1 VAAFPADAVYLVVKA
16 SLWSASKVHQSGSS
30 KYLTPVP
37 QESDE
42 EIAQRLTLKKVTY
55 RIVPFLMLCYFVA
68 FVDRVNVGFAA
79 LQMNRDLGLSAS
91 AFGLGGGLFYITYIL
106 LEVPSNIA
114 MEKLGARVW
123 IARIMITWG
132 LVSAG
137 TAFITGPRSFY
148 ASRLLL
154 GAAEAGFF
162 PGVILYLTY
171 WFPARYRAR
180 IIAIFMV
187 AIPVSSFIGSPIS
200 AALLQTDGLYGL
212 RGWQWL
218 FLLEAVP
225 AILLGVM
232 TWFVLPDRPSEARW
246 LTPAERL
253 QLSAVLERER
263 RTSNAV
269 ASTKPPLRAILR
281 NRYVLGLALAYA
293 GASGAS
299 QCLSLWQPQIIKSF
313 GLSNMQTG
321 LLNALPFGVASVAM
335 VLWGMR
341 SDRSGERIW
350 HTVLP
355 LSLLAVALFAALA
368 SHSLPVT
375 MLVLCVAVTSTYA
388 CKGPFW
394 ALSTEWLSAQMSA
407 AGIAQINAIGLLG
420 GFLGTYLLGVI
431 RESGGSYPMGLQPL
445 TVLSALG
452 CAALLIL
459 ARSMAVGGVHNWRE
473 SFDTPSTAR
482 AQQMA
487 TARDAGGDAGE

>member
-1 VAAFPADAVYLVVKA
+1 VQLK
-16 SLWSASKVHQSGSS
+16 SHQSGSS
-30 KYLTPVP
+30 KHLTLVTR
-37 QESDE
+37 ESDE
-42 EIAQRLTLKKVTY
+42 EIAQRRTIRKVTY

-79 LQMNRDLGLSAS
+79 LQMNRDLGLTAS
-91 AFGLGGGLFYITYIL
+91 AFGLGGGLFYISYIL

-114 MEKLGARVW
+114 MEKVGARVW

-132 LVSAG
+132 LVSAC

-187 AIPVSSFIGSPIS
+187 AIPVSSFVGSPIS
-200 AALLQTDGLYGL
+200 AALLQTDGLFGL

-218 FLLEAVP
+218 FILEAVP
-225 AILLGVM
+225 AIVLGFIA
-232 TWFVLPDRPSEARW
+232 WFALPDRPSKARW
-246 LTPAERL
+246 LTSDERRW
-253 QLSAVLERER
+253 LSAVLEHESRAR
-263 RTSNAV
+263 RG
-269 ASTKPPLRAILR
+269 STGNKLRLAAILR
-281 NRYVLGLALAYA
+281 NPYVLGLALAYA

-313 GLSNMQTG
+313 GLSDMETG
-321 LLNALPFGVASVAM
+321 LLNALPFGVASVSM
-335 VLWGMR
+335 VIWGLR

-355 LSLLAVALFAALA
+355 LFMLAAALFATLA
-368 SHSLPVT
+368 THSLAVT
-375 MLVLCVAVTSTYA
+375 MIVLCVAVTGTYA

-394 ALSTEWLSAQMSA
+394 ALSTEWLSAHASA
-407 AGIAQINAIGLLG
+407 AGIAQINAIGLVG
-420 GFLGTYLLGVI
+420 GFIGTYLLGVI
-431 RESGGSYPMGLQPL
+431 RETGGSYPMGLQPL
-445 TVLSALG
+445 TLLSVFG

-459 ARSMAVGGVHNWRE
+459 ARLMAGRQVQDQDWRE
-473 SFDTPSTAR
+473 SFAVPSTSA
-482 AQQMA
+482 AHPIKPFQA
-487 TARDAGGDAGE
+487 IDDESGS